1 MFHVSCRFLKQTM
14 RKSNSDKK
22 TKICNTGIDPRMYIG
37 KITIENPKVNG
48 EHFFKIGYCPELK
61 EYLLSVFIAWI
72 AGYDRYYKIDEGDVD
87 LYGLDQDE
95 FCAKYE
101 NEIRTKMTER
111 LIGSAA
117 LRDYDFSCLPDEVLK
132 TLDSYPPFEG
142 YSYKDGILYARI
154 KMGDT
159 FFIIPPIK
167 DKNL

>member
-1 MFHVSCRFLKQTM
+1 M

-111 LIGSAA
+111 LIWQ
-117 LRDYDFSCLPDEVLK
+117 
-132 TLDSYPPFEG
+132 
-142 YSYKDGILYARI
+142 YKGRLY
-154 KMGDT
+154 KMS
-159 FFIIPPIK
+159 K
-167 DKNL
+167 VW